1 MEDRVLIRR
10 IKQGDKAAFEELVI
24 RHYENIF
31 AYCFRRTGSRQDAE
45 DLTQEVFLKLV
56 KAVYKYQS
64 TGKFSNFIFTIAVN
78 SCNDFLRK
86 QVRQS
91 ERETSGEVPESIL
104 PDDLGTERT
113 AIIREDSRILYRR
126 LAGLNDGQREALI
139 LHYFHGFKAREI
151 AEITGVPLATAKSR
165 IRQGMEH
172 LRRQYKDEE
181 KEEH

>member
-10 IKQGDKAAFEELVI
+10 IKKGDKAAFEELVVK
-24 RHYENIF
+24 HYENIF

-78 SCNDFLRK
+78 CCNDFLRR
-86 QVRQS
+86 QVRQN
-91 ERETSGEVPESIL
+91 EREAAGELTGNVMSVEQ
-104 PDDLGTERT
+104 GAEEK
-113 AIIREDSRILYRR
+113 AIIREDSRVLYRR
-126 LAGLNDGQREALI
+126 LAGLNDTQREALI
-139 LHYFHGFKAREI
+139 LHYFHGFRAREI
-151 AEITGVPLATAKSR
+151 AAMTGVPLATAKSR

-172 LRRQYKDEE
+172 LRRQYTDEG
-181 KEEH
+181 EEEL